1 MSTASIV
8 TVAVPARLPTYTE
21 DDFDKILIRV
31 LSFFIIIMFVP
42 PVYRTTYRIVQE
54 KDSKVKESMR
64 MMGLQDFAYWS
75 SWYTYYTLINTAIS
89 VISWAILY
97 NLVFSKTAWWILL
110 AMLWL
115 FG

>member
-1 MSTASIV
+1 M
-8 TVAVPARLPTYTE
+8 
-21 DDFDKILIRV
+21 RV
-31 LSFFIIIMFVP
+31 LTFFLIIMYIP

-75 SWYTYYTLINTAIS
+75 SWYSYYTMINTAIS
-89 VISWAILY
+89 LISWAILY
-97 NLVFSKTAWWILL
+97 FLVFSKTAWWLIL